1 MFCFTVAGN
10 GFVVRGLRACGYFS
24 RGRAAVVALLA
35 VSLLL
40 VAPAAA
46 RPRSRPVGPDLVV
59 RSLRNP
65 PPSVAPGAAL
75 TSAFTVANRGTRW
88 ARRSTARAYLSRD
101 SRKGKGDRL
110 LGPASPV
117 PPLKRGKLAR
127 RSSTFTIPRATA
139 TGKWFLIVCSDD
151 VRLVRETNERNNCRS
166 SARSTSLPA
175 NTAPPPPPPPP
186 TGGEPPPIAGQGFT
200 LRFDDQFTTL
210 NRAVWDDHI
219 WYEGGPAANA
229 QYVQNGIFHLVSRRS
244 QGYQETTSTTLNKRA
259 FTYGYF
265 ECRMRW
271 TAGPGSW
278 PACWLLSQGWA
289 NTGNCSTPA
298 SEIDLMEGQGTEP
311 NAFYGT
317 VHRDSARACAGHL
330 QNGNN
335 WQPAAFA
342 LAGQWHTYAT
352 LWTASQVCWYIDDVQ
367 THCAPTYADTAN
379 SPMFLLLQMWI
390 GGWTSGTNSS
400 TPDELHTEIDWVSVW
415 QR

>member
-1 MFCFTVAGN
+1 
-10 GFVVRGLRACGYFS
+10 
-24 RGRAAVVALLA
+24 
-35 VSLLL
+35 
-40 VAPAAA
+40 
-46 RPRSRPVGPDLVV
+46 
-59 RSLRNP
+59 
-65 PPSVAPGAAL
+65 
-75 TSAFTVANRGTRW
+75 
-88 ARRSTARAYLSRD
+88 
-101 SRKGKGDRL
+101 
-110 LGPASPV
+110 
-117 PPLKRGKLAR
+117 
-127 RSSTFTIPRATA
+127 
-139 TGKWFLIVCSDD
+139 
-151 VRLVRETNERNNCRS
+151 
-166 SARSTSLPA
+166 
-175 NTAPPPPPPPP
+175 
-186 TGGEPPPIAGQGFT
+186 
-200 LRFDDQFTTL
+200 
-210 NRAVWDDHI
+210 
-219 WYEGGPAANA
+219 
-229 QYVQNGIFHLVSRRS
+229 
-244 QGYQETTSTTLNKRA
+244 
-259 FTYGYF
+259 
-265 ECRMRW
+265 MRW

-400 TPDELHTEIDWVSVW
+400 TPDELRTEIDWVSVW